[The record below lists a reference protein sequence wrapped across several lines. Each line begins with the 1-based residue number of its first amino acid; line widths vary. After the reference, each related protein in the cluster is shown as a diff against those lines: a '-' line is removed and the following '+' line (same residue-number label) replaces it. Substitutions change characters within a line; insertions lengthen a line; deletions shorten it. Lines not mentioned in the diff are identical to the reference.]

1 MIHPSHF
8 FEPIEGFIHANPGAI
23 QLAVLNRLATS
34 HGCPDNLVDQVVN
47 GAIADLLQACIAPK
61 DKNVVVVDRQGN
73 TIPDNRISPT
83 REELANTIS
92 RQFEGYS
99 SDRAYKLIDYLV
111 SKGALVEDLQTGT
124 IYVQTVMV
132 ARQLIELK

>member
-34 HGCPDNLVDQVVN
+34 HGCPEDLVDQVAN
-47 GAIADLLQACIAPK
+47 GAIADLLQACIAPRVK
-61 DKNVVVVDRQGN
+61 SVTITDRQGN
-73 TIPDNRISPT
+73 ALPDNRINPT
-83 REELANTIS
+83 REELAATIT

-99 SDRAYKLIDYLV
+99 LERANKLINYLV